1 MELEFVQR
9 PASLVEDDTCVPDVE
24 ALDADAHAAACA
36 KHVHAFC
43 AYARTVHQLDV
54 RGPRLLLSCNPA
66 APYTWGLVYV
76 HAAASAANGMSSR
89 FFLFASD
96 LVGPLAPDAHR
107 RIRFPPLLAA
117 VRAWN
122 AGKPTAFITLV

>member
-1 MELEFVQR
+1 MELEFARRPEALVQ
-9 PASLVEDDTCVPDVE
+9 DDTSVPDLA
-24 ALDADAHAAACA
+24 ALDADTHAAACA
-36 KHVHAFC
+36 QHVHAFC
-43 AYARTVHQLDV
+43 EYARTVHKLDV

-66 APYTWGLVYV
+66 APYTWGLVYINTT
-76 HAAASAANGMSSR
+76 NGLSSQ

-107 RIRFPPLLAA
+107 RVRFPPLLAA